1 MHYYY
6 TYYPNVR
13 EVEIPDANF
22 IGAYGPLETAHVDR
36 EKILSEAFEHPV
48 NSPKLSELATPDD
61 RVLIVLDDALEPTPT
76 VFPFYHVAQALH
88 EAGVKDSNVTVLIAN
103 GGHRASSNAEV
114 ERKIGAEMRRKYNV
128 FQSALDTHEKDLHT
142 FGTAHTANGPVM
154 IKADARLRDASL
166 VIGIGG
172 TYPNRFK
179 GFTGGGSL
187 VFPGLASEELM
198 SEIYLTTAGLPAS
211 STLGKAE
218 NPARTMVRELLNFVP
233 AFKFCI
239 DLVID
244 RTLGMTACVTGAP
257 SSVYR
262 VSADVAAQM
271 YNFSVPERADIVM
284 IDSHPFDANIVHA
297 THALYAALGI
307 LKQGGEIVI
316 VSPLLESVS
325 PLTATLANHLS
336 ESRESILRMTKSGE
350 LSRHP
355 AFGAQL
361 AAMREVLDSS
371 SRVTF
376 VANGPG
382 MNDPAKFGFSQSNNA
397 QDALNASLGRMGASA
412 RVALINHGGL
422 AVPKVA

>member
-22 IGAYGPLETAHVDR
+22 IGAYGPLETAHADR
-36 EKILSEAFEHPV
+36 EKILLDAFEHPV
-48 NSPKLSELATPDD
+48 NSPKLAELATPDD

-88 EAGVKDSNVTVLIAN
+88 EAGVKDSNVTVLLAN

-114 ERKIGAEMRRKYNV
+114 ERKIGAEMRRKYSV
-128 FQSALDTHEKDLHT
+128 FQSALDMHEKDFHT
-142 FGTAHTANGPVM
+142 FGTAHTASGPIT

-172 TYPNRFK
+172 TYPNRYK

-187 VFPGLASEELM
+187 VFPGLAHEDLM
-198 SEIYLTTAGLPAS
+198 SEIYQSTAGQPAS
-211 STLGKAE
+211 SVLGHVG
-218 NPARTMVRELLNFVP
+218 NPARSMILELLHFVP

-244 RTLGMTACVTGAP
+244 RTLATAACVTGAP
-257 SSVYR
+257 TSVYR

-271 YNFSVPERADIVM
+271 YSFPVPERADIVM
-284 IDSHPFDANIVHA
+284 IDSHPYDTNIFHA
-297 THALYAALGI
+297 SHALFAALGI
-307 LKQGGEIVI
+307 LKEGGEIII
-316 VSPLLESVS
+316 VSPLLE
-325 PLTATLANHLS
+325 TASTLSTTLAKNLS
-336 ESRESILRMTKSGE
+336 ESREMLIQMCNKGE

-355 AFGAQL
+355 
-361 AAMREVLDSS
+361 VL
-371 SRVTF
+371 
-376 VANGPG
+376 
-382 MNDPAKFGFSQSNNA
+382 
-397 QDALNASLGRMGASA
+397 
-412 RVALINHGGL
+412 
-422 AVPKVA
+422 

>member
-6 TYYPNVR
+6 TYYPQVR
-13 EVEIPDANF
+13 EIEIPDANF
-22 IGAYGPLETAHVDR
+22 IGAYGPLEAAHVDR
-36 EKILSEAFEHPV
+36 EKILFEAFEHPI
-48 NSPKLSELATPDD
+48 NSLKLSELATPDD

-88 EAGVKDSNVTVLIAN
+88 EAGVKNSNVSVLIAN
-103 GGHRASSNAEV
+103 GGHRASTNAEV
-114 ERKIGAEMRRKYNV
+114 ERKIGAEMRRKYSV
-128 FQSALDTHEKDLHT
+128 FQSALNEHEKDFHT
-142 FGTAHTANGPVM
+142 FGTAHTASGPVT

-187 VFPGLASEELM
+187 VLPGLSNEELM
-198 SEIYLTTAGLPAS
+198 GEIYLTTAGASAS
-211 STLGKAE
+211 SLLGHAG
-218 NPARTMVRELLNFVP
+218 NPARSMLLELLHFVP

-244 RTLGMTACVTGAP
+244 RTLAMTACVTGAP
-257 SSVYR
+257 ASVYR

-271 YNFSVPERADIVM
+271 YRFSVPERADIVM
-284 IDSHPFDANIVHA
+284 IDSHPFDTNIFHA
-297 THALYAALGI
+297 SHALYAALGI
-307 LKQGGEIVI
+307 LKEGGEIVI
-316 VSPLLESVS
+316 VSPLLEGVS
-325 PLTATLANHLS
+325 TLSATLAKNLS
-336 ESRESILRMTKSGE
+336 ESREMLLRMTNTGE

-355 AFGAQL
+355 VLGAQL
-361 AAMREVLDSS
+361 VAMKEVLDRS

-376 VANGPG
+376 VSHGAG
-382 MNDPAKFGFSQSNNA
+382 MNDPVKFGFHQSDNA
-397 QDALNASLGRMGASA
+397 QDALHGAISRMGTGA

-422 AVPKVA
+422 AVPSVA